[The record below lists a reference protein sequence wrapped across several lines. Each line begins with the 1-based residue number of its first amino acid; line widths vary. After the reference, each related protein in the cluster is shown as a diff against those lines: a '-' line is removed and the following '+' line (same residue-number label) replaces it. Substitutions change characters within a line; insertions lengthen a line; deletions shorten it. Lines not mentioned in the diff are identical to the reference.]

1 MGDRKRNFTDDFKRE
16 AVRISRESGR
26 TVDQVAKDLGVGK
39 STLTAWRRRFHDE
52 DLLSGPHDDLETE
65 NARLRRENEILR
77 QERDLLKKATALFAK
92 EPSR

>member
-1 MGDRKRNFTDDFKRE
+1 MGERKNNFTDDFKRE

-26 TVDQVAKDLGVGK
+26 TVDAVAKGLGVGK
-39 STLTAWRRRFHDE
+39 STLTAWRRRFREE

-65 NARLRRENEILR
+65 NARLRRENEILLA
-77 QERDLLKKATALFAK
+77 ERDLLKKATALFAK